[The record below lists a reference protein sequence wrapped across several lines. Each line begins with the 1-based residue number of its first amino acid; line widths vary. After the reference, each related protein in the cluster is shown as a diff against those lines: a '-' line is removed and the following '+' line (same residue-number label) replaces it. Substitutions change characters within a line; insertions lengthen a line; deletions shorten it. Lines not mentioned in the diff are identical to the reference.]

1 MKGMFKRA
9 LAGVAAAALAATGLL
24 LGTGAANAAPTGSAA
39 ITLTGA
45 TAAGTTYTAYKIGS
59 YNTSEGA
66 YTVNVDDPTKLDS
79 IVVSTDDG
87 WDEDALAALKTAT
100 GNQNVE
106 NDQEFKG
113 YGSDPLAYVAGKP
126 LNATQMEAFVAELS
140 KGTVLADKT
149 DSMVSPVE
157 QITQDG
163 APVVFDN
170 IAEGLYLVVSN
181 LTNDAG
187 QAAGEPIAIIG
198 TTVTINEKTY
208 KSLGDTEL
216 GKAVVKPSTPQK
228 PDKSHPVMENYYV
241 GQSIPF
247 TVTGTIPQYVGDT
260 FSFKD
265 TPSTGLTVE
274 TTKENITVSVEGV
287 EDFTADDWTLTTDP
301 AGQTE
306 IVGNNSNSFTISI
319 NDPSQYAGKKVTI
332 KYNGVVNND
341 ANGKVVSNKV
351 EFPGTGQFD
360 NDEFETK
367 TETNT
372 IEFTKKGVD
381 EDIDALEG
389 VTFTIT
395 ASEDNLVP
403 LPEGYNSEA
412 TSDRDGKVTFT
423 NLPNGTYTIA
433 EKTPAGGYMNTNTSF
448 TVTVENG
455 KITDFKGDSLDLA
468 TYKDGA
474 ITVKN
479 VKLIT
484 QLPLTGA
491 AGTALFTVL
500 GLLIAGAGAL
510 VYMKSRN
517 VKHALRG

>member
-9 LAGVAAAALAATGLL
+9 LAGVAAAALAATGLM
-24 LGTGAANAAPTGSAA
+24 LGTGAANAAPTGSAS

-66 YTVNVDDPTKLDS
+66 YAVNVDDPTKLDS

-100 GNQNVE
+100 GNQNIE

-187 QAAGEPIAIIG
+187 QSAGEPIAIIG
-198 TTVTINEKTY
+198 TTVTISEKTY

-216 GKAVVKPSTPQK
+216 GEAVVKPSTPQK

-287 EDFTADDWTLTTDP
+287 EDFTVDDWTLTTDP
-301 AGQTE
+301 ADQTE

-510 VYMKSRN
+510 AYMKSRN